1 MCAFRACLITNME
14 SRILQKSSD
23 CSRARTEVDIKRAE
37 FILEKLEQYCNEAKT
52 RSGDLQ

>member
-1 MCAFRACLITNME
+1 MEFRT
-14 SRILQKSSD
+14 LQKSSD
-23 CSRARTEVDIKRAE
+23 CSTVRTEVDVKRAE